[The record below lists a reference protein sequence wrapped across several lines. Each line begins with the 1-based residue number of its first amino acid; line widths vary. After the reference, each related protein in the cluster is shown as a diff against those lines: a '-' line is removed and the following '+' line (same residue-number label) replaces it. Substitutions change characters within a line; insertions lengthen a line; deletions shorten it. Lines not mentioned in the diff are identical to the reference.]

1 MQGEQSNEEK
11 LHLEAKVNQL
21 TEELESKTE
30 THKLLDLQLKRL
42 QVTMLCRNTYL
53 SISRVTL

>member
-53 SISRVTL
+53 SISRVTV